1 MFKKI
6 AAVAVAM
13 TMSAAGLALAEV
25 SEELTMKEVQARRTE
40 IVLENLPMSAE
51 QRTAFDP
58 VYEAY
63 RTEVVKLNER
73 LIGLIETFAKEID
86 TASDDRI
93 DTIIREANSIRDGR
107 VEARKANIDAFE
119 NAIGVRRTFRL
130 YQIENK
136 LNAIV
141 AIQIAAIVPLIPVD

>member
-25 SEELTMKEVQARRTE
+25 SEELTMKEIQERRTE
-40 IVLENLPMSAE
+40 IVLDNLPMSEE
-51 QRTAFDP
+51 QRKAFDP
-58 VYEAY
+58 VYEEY
-63 RTEVVKLNER
+63 RTEVVKLNKR
-73 LIGLIETFAKEID
+73 LIGLIETFAKELD
-86 TASDDRI
+86 TASDERI

-119 NAIGVRRTFRL
+119 NAIGIRRTFRL

>member
-1 MFKKI
+1 MFKKF

-119 NAIGVRRTFRL
+119 GAIGVRRTFRL

>member
-25 SEELTMKEVQARRTE
+25 SDELTMKEVQARRTE
-40 IVLENLPMSAE
+40 IVLENLPMSEE
-51 QRTAFDP
+51 QRKAFDP
-58 VYEAY
+58 VYAEY

-73 LIGLIETFAKEID
+73 LIGLIETFAKELD
-86 TASDDRI
+86 TASDERI

-107 VEARKANIDAFE
+107 VEARKKNIDAFE

-141 AIQIAAIVPLIPVD
+141 AIQVAAIVPLIPVD

>member
-119 NAIGVRRTFRL
+119 GAIGVRRTFRL

-141 AIQIAAIVPLIPVD
+141 AIHIAAIVPLIPVD

>member
-1 MFKKI
+1 MFKTI

-119 NAIGVRRTFRL
+119 GAIGVRRTFRL

-141 AIQIAAIVPLIPVD
+141 AIHIAAIVPLIPVD